1 MKAVETR
8 DHEIH
13 VGKCGGFDMISA
25 TTGVRFIQCRRF
37 LSHEFELAGHV
48 RGESPSLYQALKE
61 YDLWEV
67 DAPFGDEG
75 GFILGAKIGPIR
87 RMLKHPAGMQA
98 IVAVS
103 KAVNSDQRFGLAID
117 CVSRINMAIS
127 GEGYMV
133 SLMDKKGRVLE
144 TIDHL
149 PEEEDVNEIVKYLYE
164 NALVLEGRA

>member
-25 TTGVRFIQCRRF
+25 SKNVRFIQCRRF
-37 LSHEFELAGHV
+37 LSRDLELAGHA
-48 RGESPSLYQALKE
+48 RGDKSSLYEALKE
-61 YDLWEV
+61 YDIWEV
-67 DAPFGDEG
+67 DTPFGSDG
-75 GFILGAKIGPIR
+75 GFVLGAKMGPIR

-98 IVAVS
+98 VVAVNKS
-103 KAVNSDQRFGLAID
+103 IEQEKRFAYAID

-133 SLMDKKGRVLE
+133 SLMDKRGRILE
-144 TIDHL
+144 VIDHL
-149 PEEEDVNEIVKYLYE
+149 PEEQDVNEIVKHLYE
-164 NALVLEGRA
+164 NAMVLEGRS